1 MHGKFKYDLKK
12 WSLLGL
18 LLNVTNEKL
27 SYELYHFQIN
37 TF

>member
-27 SYELYHFQIN
+27 SYELF
-37 TF
+37 